1 MTRVDTEH
9 PAYVSVQ
16 QIVTARRT
24 AREAMLA
31 RHAEELAQMN
41 ETYREALL
49 VEIRNMKDAGMS
61 NYAVSKA
68 LNNTNWGQVTALVEA
83 AMKKED

>member
-1 MTRVDTEH
+1 MTRVDTSH

-16 QIVTARRT
+16 QIVQAKRAARD
-24 AREAMLA
+24 AMLA
-31 RHAEELAQMN
+31 RHAEEAALLN
-41 ETYREALL
+41 ETYRQALL
-49 VEIRNMKDAGMS
+49 DEIANMKAVGMS

-83 AMKKED
+83 AQNREV